1 MKMLSNRTMLLRLL
15 LLCVTLAFTACST
28 RSLPKYERPLPKTQ
42 FQRVRTTAYTHSES
56 DHRCYG
62 CKTAIGTTL
71 KSGSVSSAAADWS
84 RWPKGTL
91 FRICQTGDVCRVD
104 DIGWALSGRNTIDLY
119 KPSRGSM
126 NSWGVRNVDIEILE
140 WGKPEESLRILKPR
154 SRFKHVKRMLD
165 GLEDQV

>member
-1 MKMLSNRTMLLRLL
+1 MKMLLNRTMLLRLI
-15 LLCVTLAFTACST
+15 LLCATLAFTACST
-28 RSLPKYERPLPKTQ
+28 RSLPKYERPLSKTK

-56 DHRCYG
+56 DHRRYG

-71 KSGSVSSAAADWS
+71 KSGSISSAAADWS

-119 KPSRGSM
+119 KPSRNSM
-126 NSWGVRNVDIEILE
+126 NRWGVRNVDIEILE
-140 WGKPEESLRILKPR
+140 WGSPEESLRILKPR
-154 SRFKHVKRMLD
+154 SRFKHVERMLD
-165 GLEDQV
+165 GLEDQI